1 MVFAM
6 IDELH
11 VKNLALIE
19 EARIELAPGLT
30 VLTGETGAG
39 KTALLSALKLLMGER
54 ADSSMVRE
62 GSDAAEVEGRLYM
75 NPVDTEGCV
84 VQRRLSADGRS
95 RVKIDGAM
103 TSVSELASRIGS
115 TIDLCAQ
122 HEHQR
127 LLDPA
132 SHLSYVDAWASDS
145 IEPSLGAYREA
156 FAEVKAQKK
165 AYQRLERAASAQGSR
180 IEEARFCVE
189 RIDEAD
195 PQPGELEELEELLPR
210 AEHAESL
217 ASCAHDAQNALSGEG
232 GALDTLNSA
241 IAELSRMGSVDAAL
255 AQFADTLA
263 GAAIDIEDTAAELR
277 RYRDDVDFDPA
288 DLARKQERY
297 ATLKGLM
304 RQFGPS
310 MEDVFARRDESREL
324 LAIVDNSEEQL
335 KAAQR
340 RLDEAEKALTDA
352 VRTLSRKRSAAGPR
366 FCREV
371 AKQMARLEMGSAELV
386 WQARDLDRKDWNE
399 SGSVAYEFLYKGGP
413 GLTPRPLRRV
423 ASGGEL
429 SRVMLSC
436 SVVLGQADGVDT
448 MVFDEIDAGVGG
460 VTARALAAV
469 LVDLARTH
477 QVIVV
482 THTAQIAV
490 AAQRHYLVRKSTG
503 DTPVTTILPCE
514 GEDRVPEISRML
526 SGDTDSTSLEH
537 ARALLAEAG
546 SL

>member
-1 MVFAM
+1 M

-11 VKNLALIE
+11 VHNLALIE
-19 EARIELAPGLT
+19 DAHIEPASGLT

-62 GSDAAEVEGRLYM
+62 GADAADVEGRFYLS
-75 NPVDTEGCV
+75 PTDAEGCV

-95 RVKIDGAM
+95 RVKIDGTMA
-103 TSVSELASRIGS
+103 SVGELAARVGS

-132 SHLSYVDAWASDS
+132 SHLAYVDAWAADS
-145 IEPSLGAYREA
+145 IRPALMAYREA
-156 FAEVKAQKK
+156 FATVKECKK
-165 AYQRLERAASAQGSR
+165 DYQRLERAANAQGSR
-180 IEEARFCVE
+180 VEEARFCVD
-189 RIDEAD
+189 RIEEAD

-210 AEHAESL
+210 AEHAETL
-217 ASCAHDAQNALSGEG
+217 ATCAHDAQEALSGEG
-232 GALDTLNSA
+232 GALDALNSA

-255 AQFADTLA
+255 MQFADTLSS
-263 GAAIDIEDTAAELR
+263 AAIDIEDAASGLR

-288 DLARKQERY
+288 DLALKQERY
-297 ATLKGLM
+297 STLKGLM
-304 RQFGPS
+304 RQFGPT

-324 LAIVDNSEEQL
+324 LSIVDNSEEQL
-335 KAAQR
+335 KAAQK
-340 RLDEAEKALTDA
+340 RLDEAESALAETA
-352 VRTLSRKRSAAGPR
+352 RVLARKRAAAGPR

-371 AKQMARLEMGSAELV
+371 GKQMARLEMGSAELV
-386 WQARDLDRKDWNE
+386 WQARDLDRKDWTE
-399 SGSVAYEFLYKGGP
+399 SGSVSYELLYRGGA

-423 ASGGEL
+423 VSGGEL

-460 VTARALAAV
+460 VTARALATV

-490 AAQRHYLVRKSTG
+490 AAQRHYLVRKSGG
-503 DTPVTTILPCE
+503 DAPVTTITPCE
-514 GEDRVPEISRML
+514 GADRVPEISRML

-546 SL
+546 TL

>member
-1 MVFAM
+1 M

-11 VKNLALIE
+11 VHNLALIE
-19 EARIELAPGLT
+19 DAHIEPASGLT

-62 GSDAAEVEGRLYM
+62 GADAADVEGRFYLS
-75 NPVDTEGCV
+75 PTDAEGCV

-95 RVKIDGAM
+95 RVKIDGTMA
-103 TSVSELASRIGS
+103 SVGELAARVGS

-132 SHLSYVDAWASDS
+132 SHLAYVDAWAADS
-145 IEPSLGAYREA
+145 IGPALMAYREA
-156 FAEVKAQKK
+156 FATVKECKK
-165 AYQRLERAASAQGSR
+165 DYQRLERAANAQGSR
-180 IEEARFCVE
+180 VEEARFCVD
-189 RIDEAD
+189 RIEEAD

-210 AEHAESL
+210 AEHAETL
-217 ASCAHDAQNALSGEG
+217 ATCAHDAQEALSGEG
-232 GALDTLNSA
+232 GALDALNSA

-255 AQFADTLA
+255 MQFADTLSS
-263 GAAIDIEDTAAELR
+263 AAIDIEDAASGLR

-288 DLARKQERY
+288 DLALKQERY
-297 ATLKGLM
+297 STLKGLM
-304 RQFGPS
+304 RQFGPT

-324 LAIVDNSEEQL
+324 LSIVDNSEEQL
-335 KAAQR
+335 KAAQK
-340 RLDEAEKALTDA
+340 RLDEAESALAETA
-352 VRTLSRKRSAAGPR
+352 RVLARKRAAAGPR

-371 AKQMARLEMGSAELV
+371 GKQMARLEMGSAELV
-386 WQARDLDRKDWNE
+386 WQARDLDRKDWTE
-399 SGSVAYEFLYKGGP
+399 SGSVSYELLYRGGA

-460 VTARALAAV
+460 VTARALATV

-490 AAQRHYLVRKSTG
+490 AAQRHYLVRKSGG
-503 DTPVTTILPCE
+503 DAPVTTITPCE
-514 GEDRVPEISRML
+514 GADRVPEISRML

-546 SL
+546 TL